1 MRKLNVSRK
10 LLVASVGV
18 AAVNYMV
25 ACDKPPTSGNLP
37 APQIVDAAPPPVP
50 SNIPPTSGNLPAPPP
65 PSATIAPPT
74 SGNLPAPPPATA
86 PTLPPL
92 SPKATASAKPPSVPK
107 D

>member
-1 MRKLNVSRK
+1 MRKPNVSRK

-37 APQIVDAAPPPVP
+37 APQIVDAAPPVP
-50 SNIPPTSGNLPAPPP
+50 SDIPPAAGNLPAPPP
-65 PSATIAPPT
+65 SATIIAPT
-74 SGNLPAPPPATA
+74 SGNLMAPPSTALPTTASTA
-86 PTLPPL
+86 PKVVP
-92 SPKATASAKPPSVPK
+92 SAKPTSIPK